1 MKMYTFIMIQVM
13 FFSLIG
19 CNEEEQEQFNCQDS
33 CSNEYI
39 IEIYTN
45 IKGKVFINNFY
56 ITENSDTNYIY
67 AITISNKDLNYSNWT
82 IYPDSIL
89 VPCNLPNEFKINNQ
103 KIIVSGLKK
112 SCCQLLAHPNFRGGY
127 GCKFEITKIDKF

>member
-1 MKMYTFIMIQVM
+1 MYTFIMIQVI

-19 CNEEEQEQFNCQDS
+19 CNEEEQEQFSCQNS
-33 CSNEYI
+33 CFDEYI
-39 IEIYTN
+39 TETYTN

-67 AITISNKDLNYSNWT
+67 AITISNKDLHSSNWT

-89 VPCNLPNEFKINNQ
+89 IPCNLPNEFKTNNQ
-103 KIIVSGLKK
+103 KIIISGFKK
-112 SCCQLLAHPNFRGGY
+112 SCCQLLTHPNIRGGY
-127 GCKFEITKIDKF
+127 GCKFEIKRIDKF